1 MELPVVLVDHTI
13 RRGQIFHST
22 MFDDIDHGKFF
33 VVIGVTDEEVA
44 GFFYVN
50 SNINSNVIT
59 KQEQYAMQYKIL
71 AQDYAFLKYDSYI
84 NATNIITRSKKE
96 LSESISAGR
105 TTLVDSLQDKHL
117 DELLKKV
124 RESRLFSKFEKRK
137 FFYE

>member
-1 MELPVVLVDHTI
+1 MELPAVLVDHTI
-13 RRGQIFHST
+13 RRGQIFHSS

-33 VVIGVTDEEVA
+33 VVIGVTEEEVA

-59 KQEQYAMQYKIL
+59 KQEQYAMQYPIL
-71 AQDYAFLKYDSYI
+71 AQDYDFLKYDSCI

-105 TTLVDSLQDKHL
+105 TSLVDSLKSKHL
-117 DELLKKV
+117 NDLLEKV
-124 RESRLFSKFEKRK
+124 RKSRLFSKIEKRN

>member
-1 MELPVVLVDHTI
+1 
-13 RRGQIFHST
+13 

>member
-105 TTLVDSLQDKHL
+105 TALVDSLQDKHL

>member
-84 NATNIITRSKKE
+84 NATNIIPRSKKE

>member
-1 MELPVVLVDHTI
+1 MELPAVLVDHTI
-13 RRGQIFHST
+13 RRGQIFHSY

-33 VVIGVTDEEVA
+33 VVIGVTEEEVA

-59 KQEQYAMQYKIL
+59 KQEQYAMQYPIL
-71 AQDYAFLKYDSYI
+71 AQDYDFLKYDSYI

-105 TTLVDSLQDKHL
+105 TSLVDSLKSKHL
-117 DELLKKV
+117 NDLLEKV
-124 RESRLFSKFEKRK
+124 RKSRLFSKIEKRN

>member
-1 MELPVVLVDHTI
+1 MELPAVLVDHTI
-13 RRGQIFHST
+13 RRGQIFHSS

-33 VVIGVTDEEVA
+33 VVIGVTEEEVA

-59 KQEQYAMQYKIL
+59 KQEQYAMQYPIL
-71 AQDYAFLKYDSYI
+71 AQDYDFLKYDSYI

-105 TTLVDSLQDKHL
+105 TSLVDSLKSKHL
-117 DELLKKV
+117 NDLLEKV
-124 RESRLFSKFEKRK
+124 RKSRLFSKIEKRN

>member
-1 MELPVVLVDHTI
+1 MELPAVLVDHTI

-33 VVIGVTDEEVA
+33 VVVGVTDEEVA
-44 GFFYVN
+44 GFFYIN

-59 KQEQYAMQYKIL
+59 KQEQYAMQYPIL
-71 AQDYAFLKYDSYI
+71 AQDYNFLKYDSYI

-105 TTLVDSLQDKHL
+105 TSLIDSLKNKHL
-117 DELLKKV
+117 NELLKKV
-124 RESRLFSKFEKRK
+124 RESKLFSKVEKRN

>member
-1 MELPVVLVDHTI
+1 MELPAVLVDHTI

-33 VVIGVTDEEVA
+33 VVVGVTDEEVA
-44 GFFYVN
+44 GFFYIN

-59 KQEQYAMQYKIL
+59 KQEQYAMQYPIL
-71 AQDYAFLKYDSYI
+71 AQDYNFLKYDSYI

-105 TTLVDSLQDKHL
+105 TSLIDSLMTKHL
-117 DELLKKV
+117 NELLKKV
-124 RESRLFSKFEKRK
+124 RESKLFSKVEKRN